1 MPAILEGIFDW
12 RLILLP
18 VKREW
23 PYFSQGKTNT
33 ETTVAKTDKQEADG
47 FLLLH
52 GQAEA
57 LAS

>member
-18 VKREW
+18 VKWEW
-23 PYFSQGKTNT
+23 PYFSQVRNYM
-33 ETTVAKTDKQEADG
+33 EIAMAKRDKQEADG

>member
-1 MPAILEGIFDW
+1 MPAILEGIIDW

-18 VKREW
+18 VKWEW
-23 PYFSQGKTNT
+23 PYFSQVKNYTENT
-33 ETTVAKTDKQEADG
+33 MTKTDKQEADG